1 MAARLRRFAVGPGL
15 ALASVLLVCVLLEA
29 VLRFLPV
36 SEGLRTAAV
45 TRAAPVAHFEPNR
58 EVLWS
63 RFADF
68 SMQNRVR
75 VNNAG
80 FVSNIDY
87 HADAKGPLLAVVGDS
102 FVEAVMVPWAETVHG
117 RLAQRLAGKVRV
129 YSFGVSGSAL
139 SQYLVYARHARD
151 VYHPSKGLVVVIGN
165 DFDESLPQ
173 YKHSPGLHV
182 FRRGVGGQPELELQG
197 YAPSTASLLVRHS
210 RLLLYLVHNLEILG
224 AAQRLRQIISPGAG
238 FVGQTDAGASGQ
250 RLRDGRYAA
259 DAFVALLPESFGLNP
274 QDIVLVVDA
283 PRPEVYD
290 PAALLRAKD
299 SYFVQ
304 MREHLMARARL
315 AGLRVIDLA
324 PVMAEDY
331 TAHGERF
338 EFPRDAHWNGRGHQ
352 VAAEEVLRSGFLGAV
367 PGVLQGVGPNVGPNV
382 EANVGAGVNAGR

>member
-1 MAARLRRFAVGPGL
+1 MPATEMAKRLRRFAIGLGL
-15 ALASVLLVCVLLEA
+15 ALVSLLLVCGLLEA
-29 VLRFLPV
+29 MLRFLPV
-36 SEGLRTAAV
+36 SEGLRTVAV
-45 TRAAPVAHFEPNR
+45 TRAAPVTHFEPNR

-87 HADAKGPLLAVVGDS
+87 DADATGPLLAVVGDS

-117 RLAQRLAGKVRV
+117 RLAERLAGGLRV
-129 YSFGVSGSAL
+129 YSFGASGAAL
-139 SQYLVYARHARD
+139 SQHLAYARHVRD

-182 FRRGVGGQPELELQG
+182 FRRGAGGQPELEVVE

-210 RLLLYLVHNLEILG
+210 RLLLYLVHNLEVLG
-224 AAQRLRQIISPGAG
+224 AAQRLRQVISPGTG
-238 FVGQTDAGASGQ
+238 FVGQTDAEASEQ
-250 RLRDGRYAA
+250 RLRDGRFAA
-259 DAFVALLPESFGLNP
+259 DAFVALLPESFGLSP
-274 QDIVLVVDA
+274 QDIMLVVDA

-290 PAALLRAKD
+290 PAALLKAKD

-304 MREHLMARARL
+304 MREHLLARARQ

-324 PVMAEDY
+324 PVMAEEY
-331 TAHGERF
+331 AAHGERF

-352 VAAEEVLRSGFLGAV
+352 VAAEAVLRSGFLGAV
-367 PGVLQGVGPNVGPNV
+367 PGVLQGSGPNVGTSV
-382 EANVGAGVNAGR
+382 LANVGR